1 MKRIAKKTPGPST
14 RLGTWR
20 TATAAHL
27 RKWAAGPGRSV
38 QTSFMSG
45 AAYRFGEFATTAVI
59 AWLIYRR

>member
-1 MKRIAKKTPGPST
+1 MQNNAERPPRPRTT
-14 RLGTWR
+14 LNRWF

-27 RKWAAGPGRSV
+27 RKWATGPGQRV

-45 AAYRFGEFATTAVI
+45 VASKAGEFATTVVI